1 MAVFF
6 ICISGC
12 NSEID
17 VKQYILKP
25 VNSNVCVIFINL
37 YLLNFLIIKWII
49 WFMRRLLKKCRFYC
63 NIKWLIWFCGRRK
76 FFKLYNFY
84 YLIIKKLFYIVNL
97 FAKKILCSRN
107 YCIFVYY
114 QNAAKKLAESTILQ
128 VHSILEGILSKNCR
142 MESVSYQVIN

>member
-1 MAVFF
+1 MSVFF

-49 WFMRRLLKKCRFYC
+49 WFMRRLLKECRFYC

-76 FFKLYNFY
+76 FFNLYNFY

-97 FAKKILCSRN
+97 FAKKFCAPATTAFLFTIIIPQRN
-107 YCIFVYY
+107 LLK
-114 QNAAKKLAESTILQ
+114 A
-128 VHSILEGILSKNCR
+128 LSCKYT
-142 MESVSYQVIN
+142 VF